1 MHDQTTLINLS
12 HQSYRP
18 IKIAGVSL
26 VKEIVKY
33 YHITQIP
40 ESSVLQLS
48 GAIRRLI
55 LPSCT
60 NT

>member
-26 VKEIVKY
+26 VKETVKY
-33 YHITQIP
+33 YHDLI
-40 ESSVLQLS
+40 SSL
-48 GAIRRLI
+48 
-55 LPSCT
+55 T
-60 NT
+60 K